1 MSSCASFI
9 VFEPVDLTWISQV
22 LEITSIP
29 LDAVLKDQLLIDFLS
44 SKSLA
49 TIVIWCSRV

>member
-1 MSSCASFI
+1 MQVLS

-29 LDAVLKDQLLIDFLS
+29 LDAVLKDQL
-44 SKSLA
+44 
-49 TIVIWCSRV
+49 VIEYAGEDEETTTE